1 MKKRRLAII
10 AVCIILFIAYTA
22 IRRPEKKESYMV
34 GICQFV
40 QHDSLDAATQGFKDA
55 LTDKLGDKVVFEEQ
69 NGQGDYAVCT
79 SAINGL
85 VSKNVDLI
93 LANSTAALQ
102 AAATCTTKIPIL
114 GTSITDYSAA
124 LQLTDFDGTLDRN
137 ISGVSDLAPLDEQ
150 AAIIKELFP
159 DADKVGLLYCS
170 SEPNSQY
177 QVEIVEKE
185 LEKLG
190 FSYESYLFADSID
203 ISSITMKAASECD
216 VIYVPTDN
224 AVASNAELIA
234 NICIPN
240 KIPVIAGDE
249 STCKVCG
256 AASFAISYYDL
267 GYTTGKM
274 AVRILAEDEDISK
287 MPIEYTSNFTKKYNP
302 KVCKQL
308 GIEVPKDY
316 VPLDSK

>member
-1 MKKRRLAII
+1 MKKRIFVII
-10 AVCIILFIAYTA
+10 AICIVLLSACTVNSHS
-22 IRRPEKKESYMV
+22 EKKKTYTV

-55 LTDKLGDKVVFEEQ
+55 LTDKFGDKVIFEEQ

-114 GTSITDYSAA
+114 GTSVTDYSAA
-124 LQLTDFDGTLDRN
+124 LQLNDFDGTLDGN
-137 ISGVSDLAPLDEQ
+137 ISGVSDLAPLDQQ
-150 AAIIKELFP
+150 AAIIQELFP
-159 DADKVGLLYCS
+159 DAKKVGLLYCS

-177 QVEIVEKE
+177 QIEIVAKE

-190 FSYESYLFADSID
+190 FASETYTFADSID
-203 ISSITMKAASECD
+203 ISPITIRAASECD

-234 NICIPN
+234 NICIPD

-249 STCKVCG
+249 STCKICG
-256 AASFAISYYDL
+256 VASFAISYYEL

-274 AVRILAEDEDISK
+274 AVRILAEGEDISK
-287 MPIEYTSNFTKKYNP
+287 MPIEYTSSFTKKYNP
-302 KVCKQL
+302 DICKQL
-308 GIEVPKDY
+308 GIEVPEDY
-316 VPLDSK
+316 IPLDSK